1 LRARALTQE
10 LHLERAPVALAFVDG
25 PPAGVPSL
33 GEGVPSA
40 CTFWRLAERSVF
52 YAGAAEHHECAV
64 GAMRMGFELP
74 GERQGEAQQL
84 VGTMVELG
92 YISMEEVPYLPSV
105 SKPHVGILYGPLEQ
119 FPVEP
124 DIVPPRHVTILAEAG
139 DTVTLRAAPA
149 LPTMGRPA
157 CAAVARTANQGDAT
171 LSLGCIGARTYV
183 EVPDDH
189 AIMVLAG
196 RSLDRLVERLTP
208 LNRANDALAE
218 FHANR
223 KRQFAEAGAGD

>member
-1 LRARALTQE
+1 
-10 LHLERAPVALAFVDG
+10 
-25 PPAGVPSL
+25 
-33 GEGVPSA
+33 
-40 CTFWRLAERSVF
+40 
-52 YAGAAEHHECAV
+52 
-64 GAMRMGFELP
+64 
-74 GERQGEAQQL
+74 
-84 VGTMVELG
+84 VELG
-92 YISMEEVPYLPSV
+92 YLSMEEVPHLPSV
-105 SKPHVGILYGPLEQ
+105 SKPHAGILYGPLEQ

-124 DIVPPRHVTILAEAG
+124 DVVLVIVPPRQAMVLAEAG
-139 DTVTLRAAPA
+139 DAVTLREAPS

-189 AIMVLAG
+189 AVMVLAG
-196 RSLDRLVERLTP
+196 PSLDQVVERLAP

-223 KRQFAEAGAGD
+223 KRHFAEASTGG

>member
-1 LRARALTQE
+1 MDGRVDMDNVARAQALTRE
-10 LHLERAPVALAFVDG
+10 LHLERTPVALAFVEG
-25 PPAGVPSL
+25 PPAGVPPL
-33 GEGVPSA
+33 GESVPSA
-40 CTFWRLAERSVF
+40 CTFWRRAERSVF
-52 YAGAAEHHECAV
+52 YAGATEHHECAV
-64 GAMRMGFELP
+64 GAMTMGFELP
-74 GERQGEAQQL
+74 AERQPEAQQL

-92 YISMEEVPYLPSV
+92 YLSMEEVPHLPSV
-105 SKPHVGILYGPLEQ
+105 SKPHAGILYGPLEQ

-124 DIVPPRHVTILAEAG
+124 DVVLVIVPPRQAMVL
-139 DTVTLRAAPA
+139 
-149 LPTMGRPA
+149 PA

-189 AIMVLAG
+189 AVMVLAG
-196 RSLDRLVERLTP
+196 PSLDQVVERLAP

-223 KRQFAEAGAGD
+223 KRHFAEASTGG